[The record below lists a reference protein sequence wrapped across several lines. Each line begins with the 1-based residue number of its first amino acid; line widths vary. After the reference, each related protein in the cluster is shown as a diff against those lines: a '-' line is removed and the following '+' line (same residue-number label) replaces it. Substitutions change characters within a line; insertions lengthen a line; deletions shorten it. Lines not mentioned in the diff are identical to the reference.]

1 MTKIIYLLHSTKLV
15 KENFE
20 VGDTEEPAFT
30 KGTYKEE
37 EISYVANLDS
47 GYLKKK
53 RRKSRM
59 WQANKKLK

>member
-1 MTKIIYLLHSTKLV
+1 MKVKPMTKIIYLLHSTKLV

-30 KGTYKEE
+30 KGTYKKE

-59 WQANKKLK
+59 